1 MSQFTTECKTS
12 NNKENES
19 PTAQPPFLS
28 ESTSTNIDTTP
39 NKCTIDSIDISNLT
53 IDEKSD
59 DDDDITFSPLELI
72 EWASIDE
79 EVVFAFNGYK
89 QLHKICDVLQGE
101 LYKGIQLSS
110 NKFVAIKR
118 TDKSQYQKCITIQNN
133 FSFLITENRIK
144 ESVILKHLTV
154 NNRPIGDYIINFI
167 DFFESTNY
175 YYLVTEYINTET
187 NLKQFIQTAHKYIAN
202 GILPLK
208 QYLKVVKYL
217 LWQLAVTIKWLHV
230 DMSCVHLDICPENIL
245 LENCNFVTDNNG
257 KVKVNPAISIK
268 LADFGVAELF
278 KPDRSRRNLKGYS
291 PFCCLKQNLTLDNE
305 SFLAPQICK
314 DELYDARSADIWSY
328 GMVLFECFTGKK
340 LYNGTDVWK
349 LLSQADT
356 ESVIAHSH
364 LKNGYLA
371 LMSNALKKYIV
382 MNNLSKYFNIY
393 SFDLLINLLNMNE
406 NKRIS
411 AYDLLKHKWFA
422 MYYKRYR
429 KQIEAKY
436 FDQQKQFIENRVH
449 LKYYDFYYLKNE
461 CLYKKK

>member
-110 NKFVAIKR
+110 NKFVAIKK
-118 TDKSQYQKCITIQNN
+118 TDKSQYRKNITVQNN
-133 FSFLITENRIK
+133 FSFCVTENRVK
-144 ESVILKHLTV
+144 ESHILKYLTV
-154 NNRPIGDYIINFI
+154 NNRPIGDYIIQFI
-167 DFFESTNY
+167 DFFESDNN
-175 YYLVTEYINTET
+175 YYLVTEYINTKT
-187 NLKQFIQTAHKYIAN
+187 NLKQFIKTAHKYVVN
-202 GILPLK
+202 GILSLK
-208 QYLKVVKYL
+208 KYQQVIKYL

-230 DMSCVHLDICPENIL
+230 DMKCVHLDICTENIM
-245 LENCNFVTDNNG
+245 LENCNFIADNKGNI
-257 KVKVNPAISIK
+257 KVNPAISIK
-268 LADFGVAELF
+268 LSDFGVAELF
-278 KPDRSRRNLKGYS
+278 KPDRSRRNLKEYK
-291 PFCCLKQNLTLDNE
+291 PFKCQKQNLTLDNE
-305 SFLAPQICK
+305 SFLAPKICK
-314 DELYDARSADIWSY
+314 DELYDSRLADVWAY
-328 GMVLFECFTGKK
+328 GMVLFECLTGQK
-340 LYNGTDVWK
+340 LYNGKDVWQV
-349 LLSQADT
+349 LTQADT
-356 ESVIAHSH
+356 ESVTDKSH

-371 LMSNALKKYIV
+371 LMNGALKEYFAI
-382 MNNLSKYFNIY
+382 NNLLKYFNQG
-393 SFDLLINLLNMNE
+393 SFDLLNNLLNINE
-406 NKRIS
+406 DKRIT

-422 MYYKRYR
+422 MYYKRYHT
-429 KQIEAKY
+429 QIENKY
-436 FDQQKQFIENRVH
+436 IDQQKRFIENRVRM
-449 LKYYDFYYLKNE
+449 KYYDYY
-461 CLYKKK
+461 CI